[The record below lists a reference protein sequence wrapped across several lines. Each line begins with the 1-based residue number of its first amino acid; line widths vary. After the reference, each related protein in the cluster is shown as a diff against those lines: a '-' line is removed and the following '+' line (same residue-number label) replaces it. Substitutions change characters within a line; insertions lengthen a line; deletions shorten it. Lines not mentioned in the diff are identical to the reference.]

1 MRKEAA
7 IMELAL
13 YDTRIGQFIFT
24 NALSY
29 ATVIYSP
36 TSNRIMT
43 DVEIYAVTNGNSIS
57 LTT

>member
-1 MRKEAA
+1 
-7 IMELAL
+7 MELAL
-13 YDTRIGQFIFT
+13 YGTRIGQFIFA